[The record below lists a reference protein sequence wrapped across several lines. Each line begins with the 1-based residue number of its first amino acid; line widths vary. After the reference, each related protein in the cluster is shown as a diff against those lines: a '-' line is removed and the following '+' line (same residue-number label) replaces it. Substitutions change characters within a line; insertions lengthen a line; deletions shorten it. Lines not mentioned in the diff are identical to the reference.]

1 MIEKTKM
8 RIIKKRKE
16 EKKPM
21 AERRGRERDRKKERE
36 REREKKE
43 QSLPMRCILGR
54 RPLWN

>member
-1 MIEKTKM
+1 M

-36 REREKKE
+36 RERGMTE
-43 QSLPMRCILGR
+43 
-54 RPLWN
+54 